1 MEEKQKEKKKSVFR
15 YREEGTIENYK
26 NSSHGFPKNES
37 KITNSRFEQVEN

>member
-1 MEEKQKEKKKSVFR
+1 MEEKQKEKKKKSVFR
-15 YREEGTIENYK
+15 YRQGTIENYK